1 MVSESPFTM
10 TIDRG
15 LGWVGVLIPSKVA
28 GNPSNRVKSPSNS
41 ETSKW
46 ERSQQ
51 LVPSKG
57 AGKLV
62 LVLGA
67 KWERLGVKILVVP
80 STSAGNQMGNGW
92 GHMGTKWEPKRE
104 SKIRWFPA
112 PLLGTRWEP
121 NGNHMGTFEQVPST
135 TETST

>member
-1 MVSESPFTM
+1 M
-10 TIDRG
+10 
-15 LGWVGVLIPSKVA
+15 LIPSKVA

-57 AGKLV
+57 AGKFV

-80 STSAGNQMGNGW
+80 SKAAGNQTGG
-92 GHMGTKWEPKRE
+92 GKFGPPQE
-104 SKIRWFPA
+104 
-112 PLLGTRWEP
+112 
-121 NGNHMGTFEQVPST
+121 
-135 TETST
+135 

>member
-1 MVSESPFTM
+1 M
-10 TIDRG
+10 
-15 LGWVGVLIPSKVA
+15 LITSKVA

-67 KWERLGVKILVVP
+67 KWERLGVKILMVP
-80 STSAGNQMGNGW
+80 
-92 GHMGTKWEPKRE
+92 R
-104 SKIRWFPA
+104 R
-112 PLLGTRWEP
+112 LLGTNRAM
-121 NGNHMGTFEQVPST
+121 GNLAAAGSKNFRFFVYLARRRREFL
-135 TETST
+135 ENLEAKAIDFL

>member
-1 MVSESPFTM
+1 MVLGH
-10 TIDRG
+10 DRCFVPPT
-15 LGWVGVLIPSKVA
+15 LGVLIPSKVA
-28 GNPSNRVKSPSNS
+28 GNPSNRIKSPSNS

-80 STSAGNQMGNGW
+80 SKAAGKTNWEQPGSKKSSGSQQ
-92 GHMGTKWEPKRE
+92 GCWEPT
-104 SKIRWFPA
+104 
-112 PLLGTRWEP
+112 GD
-121 NGNHMGTFEQVPST
+121 G
-135 TETST
+135 

>member
-1 MVSESPFTM
+1 MKLVMLLIHS
-10 TIDRG
+10 R
-15 LGWVGVLIPSKVA
+15 VGVLIPSKVA

-51 LVPSKG
+51 LVPSKV

-80 STSAGNQMGNGW
+80 SKAAGNQ
-92 GHMGTKWEPKRE
+92 
-104 SKIRWFPA
+104 
-112 PLLGTRWEP
+112 LGTTWKQENP
-121 NGNHMGTFEQVPST
+121 VVPSKAAGNQPGDGKSGPPQART
-135 TETST
+135 FLLIFM

>member
-1 MVSESPFTM
+1 MLYSSPVPVVS
-10 TIDRG
+10 
-15 LGWVGVLIPSKVA
+15 LGVLIPSKVA

-80 STSAGNQMGNGW
+80 SKAAGNQL
-92 GHMGTKWEPKRE
+92 GTTWEQKSRGSQQGCWEPTGRW
-104 SKIRWFPA
+104 KIWKQMFS
-112 PLLGTRWEP
+112 
-121 NGNHMGTFEQVPST
+121 FEIYSFGPPQARNF
-135 TETST
+135 

>member
-1 MVSESPFTM
+1 M
-10 TIDRG
+10 
-15 LGWVGVLIPSKVA
+15 LIPSTRA
-28 GNPSNRVKSPSNS
+28 GNPSTRVKVPSNS

-80 STSAGNQMGNGW
+80 SKAAGNQL
-92 GHMGTKWEPKRE
+92 GTVWEQKQ
-104 SKIRWFPA
+104 KRWFPA
-112 PLLGTRWEP
+112 RLLGTNRAM
-121 NGNHMGTFEQVPST
+121 GNLARRRRENFEYFN
-135 TETST
+135 

>member
-1 MVSESPFTM
+1 MRVV
-10 TIDRG
+10 
-15 LGWVGVLIPSKVA
+15 VGVLIPSKVA

-51 LVPSKG
+51 LVPSKV

-80 STSAGNQMGNGW
+80 SKVAGNQPGDGKF
-92 GHMGTKWEPKRE
+92 G
-104 SKIRWFPA
+104 A
-112 PLLGTRWEP
+112 PQAR
-121 NGNHMGTFEQVPST
+121 
-135 TETST
+135 